1 MMSASKTG
9 QPLPNDGTPLQRPSC
24 WRVRVVCFLLAA
36 AALAVFWGALRCNF
50 VNYDDP
56 IYVTSNADVRHGLTA
71 AGVAWAF
78 ETGAASNWHPLT
90 WLSHMAD
97 VQFYGLKPAGHH
109 LTNVLL
115 HAANAA
121 LLFLIL
127 NAMTGAFWRSA
138 VVAALFALHPL
149 RVESVVWVAERKD
162 VLSTF
167 FWMLTVWTYFKFQT
181 SNLKSYYAAAVLCFA
196 CGLMAKPML
205 VTLPFVLLLLD
216 YWPLGRRMRWELLIE
231 KIPFFILAAVS
242 SAVTFVVQRR
252 GGAVSALTRLPLSAR
267 IDNALI
273 SYVRYLEKIF
283 WPSRLAVLYP
293 YPGHWPVWQVAGAAL
308 LLAAITAGVIWR
320 GRAQPY
326 LAVGWF
332 WFLGMLAPA
341 IGLVQVGIQS
351 MADRYSYLPMVG
363 VSIMA
368 AWGVSDML
376 AQRPG
381 GRWILGTAGGVAI
394 AACIVLTPLQVRYWR
409 DSGALFEHAIE
420 VTTNNFL
427 AYNNLGNFL
436 SDRKESEK
444 AMLYYRS
451 ALQINPKYDKAYNN
465 LGCALAELGHY
476 QEATNQYIKALSV
489 NPGFI
494 EAHNNLGMAL
504 GNLGLTNGAMHEYRA
519 ALQINP
525 NFAVAHDNLGTALLR
540 KGRAGEALSHYQE
553 ALKFEPANA
562 KFQNNMAWLLATC
575 ADASLRNGH
584 KAVELAQQANEL
596 SGGEKPGILD
606 TLAAAYA
613 EAGRFSDAIRT
624 AQKAMELARAAGQQD
639 LVEELKGELKGYQ
652 AGLPCRQ

>member
-1 MMSASKTG
+1 
-9 QPLPNDGTPLQRPSC
+9 
-24 WRVRVVCFLLAA
+24 
-36 AALAVFWGALRCNF
+36 
-50 VNYDDP
+50 
-56 IYVTSNADVRHGLTA
+56 
-71 AGVAWAF
+71 
-78 ETGAASNWHPLT
+78 
-90 WLSHMAD
+90 
-97 VQFYGLKPAGHH
+97 
-109 LTNVLL
+109 
-115 HAANAA
+115 
-121 LLFLIL
+121 
-127 NAMTGAFWRSA
+127 
-138 VVAALFALHPL
+138 
-149 RVESVVWVAERKD
+149 
-162 VLSTF
+162 
-167 FWMLTVWTYFKFQT
+167 
-181 SNLKSYYAAAVLCFA
+181 
-196 CGLMAKPML
+196 
-205 VTLPFVLLLLD
+205 
-216 YWPLGRRMRWELLIE
+216 
-231 KIPFFILAAVS
+231 
-242 SAVTFVVQRR
+242 
-252 GGAVSALTRLPLSAR
+252 
-267 IDNALI
+267 
-273 SYVRYLEKIF
+273 
-283 WPSRLAVLYP
+283 
-293 YPGHWPVWQVAGAAL
+293 
-308 LLAAITAGVIWR
+308 
-320 GRAQPY
+320 
-326 LAVGWF
+326 
-332 WFLGMLAPA
+332 
-341 IGLVQVGIQS
+341 
-351 MADRYSYLPMVG
+351 
-363 VSIMA
+363 
-368 AWGVSDML
+368 
-376 AQRPG
+376 
-381 GRWILGTAGGVAI
+381 
-394 AACIVLTPLQVRYWR
+394 VRYWR